1 LASTPV
7 KDQAKHAA
15 NENLVMKR
23 SDFVTPKAFTHGF
36 MQAAIENGHQLA
48 ELWFEFRPYT
58 RLMLEM
64 VLPSVA
70 KRLNLESWPTEYYY
84 LDSVFYK
91 EKDTKHFRKDVM
103 NVQFIEVAIEHE
115 HVLSGTA
122 QEVSKLQLINSPL
135 KVLITYDA
143 NDTQRQKYLAKYCEI
158 VASADIFKDASKLRR
173 QLVIFGRKGT
183 RSEIIWDAYQYEN
196 SQFIYVN

>member
-1 LASTPV
+1 M
-7 KDQAKHAA
+7 
-15 NENLVMKR
+15 E
-23 SDFVTPKAFTHGF
+23 
-36 MQAAIENGHQLA
+36 AAIENGHQLA